1 MTDQLLSLSNGFAQA
16 SEADWLEAVQKA
28 LRGGGLERIT
38 GETQGGIATR
48 PLYRETDYAS
58 ADGAGGM
65 PGEAPYLRGA
75 ARDADL
81 PWDIRQSFAHPD
93 PGAMNGEI
101 LRDLERGVSSV
112 ELSVVGRAALNTA
125 LRGVR
130 ADMACVALDHQ
141 GADTGA
147 GAAAR
152 LAHWAGVLRQAQ
164 DEVGGQA
171 QDVLR
176 QAQDEGQRLAFNI
189 DILGALARGGAA
201 AGELNAAFA
210 GAAAQV
216 SELAAQF
223 PLASTLRVDARMVHE
238 AGGNEHQEL
247 GALMAHAVDT
257 LRRLEAAGLAR
268 EVGAAQM
275 LFTLS
280 VDSNYGIGIA
290 KLRTARRLW
299 ARVQEA
305 LGLEPAAMRLQAVT
319 SARMLTRYDPWVNM
333 LRGMA
338 ACFAGAVGGADVVT
352 VRAFNSALGRPEELG
367 RRVARNT
374 QIIAMEE
381 SGLGRVADPAGGAWF
396 TEALGED
403 LTQAAWAEFQAIES
417 EGGYGE
423 SLIAG
428 AFQARVA
435 EAREALQRDVARRK
449 VAITGVSEFALLGG
463 IAAPVAETTG
473 PAADAGADAG
483 GLAPMRLATPFEA
496 LRDRAEAHLA
506 KTGKR
511 PGIFVT
517 ALGPASEHSARADFA
532 RRLFAAGGIEVVMAE
547 SFKASGCKIAV
558 ICGADKRYED
568 EAVDAAKALKA
579 AGAVRVWIAGKFEG
593 DGVDSH
599 VFVGCD
605 AVHELTLAL
614 AELGAV

>member
-1 MTDQLLSLSNGFAQA
+1 MAEPLLSLSNGFAQA
-16 SEADWLEAVQKA
+16 SEADWLDAVAKA
-28 LRGGGLERIT
+28 LRGRGLERIT
-38 GETQGGIATR
+38 GETQGGIAIR

-75 ARDADL
+75 ARGADR
-81 PWDIRQSFAHPD
+81 PWDIRQAFAHPD

-112 ELSVVGRAALNTA
+112 ELSVGDGAGLNTA
-125 LRGVR
+125 LSGVR

-141 GADTGA
+141 GANTGA
-147 GAAAR
+147 GTAAR
-152 LAHWAGVLRQAQ
+152 LAHWAGK
-164 DEVGGQA
+164 
-171 QDVLR
+171 
-176 QAQDEGQRLAFNI
+176 QAQDEGQRLAFNL

-216 SELAAQF
+216 PELAAQF
-223 PLASTLRVDARMVHE
+223 PLATALRVDARMVHE
-238 AGGNEHQEL
+238 AGGNQHQEL

-268 EVGAAQM
+268 KAGAVQM

-280 VDSNYGIGIA
+280 VDSNYGAGIA
-290 KLRTARRLW
+290 KLRSARRLW

-396 TEALGED
+396 SEALGEAMA
-403 LTQAAWAEFQAIES
+403 QAAWAEFQRIES
-417 EGGYGE
+417 EGGYGA
-423 SLIAG
+423 SLLAG

-435 EAREALQRDVARRK
+435 KAREALQRDVARRK
-449 VAITGVSEFALLGG
+449 VAITGVSEFALLDGVE
-463 IAAPVAETTG
+463 APVAE
-473 PAADAGADAG
+473 AGADADVDAHLVDTG

-506 KTGKR
+506 ETGKR
-511 PGIFVT
+511 PGIFVA

-532 RRLFAAGGIEVVMAE
+532 RRLFAAGGIEVVMAD

-558 ICGADKRYED
+558 ICGADARYAD

-593 DGVDSH
+593 DGVDSR

-614 AELGAV
+614 AELGAA